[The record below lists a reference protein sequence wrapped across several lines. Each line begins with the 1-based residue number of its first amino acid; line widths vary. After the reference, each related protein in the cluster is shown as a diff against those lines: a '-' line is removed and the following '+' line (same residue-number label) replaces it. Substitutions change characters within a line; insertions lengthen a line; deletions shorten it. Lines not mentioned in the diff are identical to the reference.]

1 MNWFLNLPF
10 RTKLSIPLGLITLI
24 LVISTLIG
32 VSQLA
37 SLQQQVDRMT
47 QTNLPAMDYL
57 VEADR
62 DMQQALV
69 AERSMLSAQP
79 GTPLFARFEKDHA
92 DNIDQ
97 ARTRM
102 GKFKDLVD
110 APAELALVAQFEQDE
125 THWAAVTRAIV
136 QQVQQAGPADRS
148 AVIAASFGEG
158 DRQFEKTR
166 HNLDQLEDLVR
177 HDVAALRTASA
188 AKYAAARLAMM
199 AVAALGILLCLIM
212 LVTFPRIITRP
223 LLELRQFMQALAD
236 GHGDLT
242 RRMQSRSQDEI
253 GRLAQDFNRFMED
266 LGELV
271 RTVASHAHA
280 VNSAAASLSATSGQV
295 AQASAQQSNA
305 ALAAAGSISG
315 LTEQVQQIVASTQA
329 AETIST
335 EAATLSQEGEQI
347 ASAASAEISKIA
359 ASVTQSSEL
368 ILALGQRSNEISGIV
383 KVIRDIAEQ
392 TNLLALNAAIEA
404 ARAGEQGRGFA
415 VVADEVR
422 KLAERTSVAT
432 TEITGMIAVIQ
443 NETQSAVAS
452 MEAGREQVSQGVLL
466 ANEAAQSLS
475 RIHDSVNHTVQRIH
489 QIADT
494 TREQNDASGQIAHN
508 VAQIAQMA
516 EANNQAITASA
527 AAARELEQLADRL
540 ENLVGRFHV

>member
-102 GKFKDLVD
+102 GKFKALVD

-125 THWAAVTRAIV
+125 THWATATRAIV
-136 QQVQQAGPADRS
+136 QQVQQAGAADRS
-148 AVIAASFGEG
+148 AIIAASFGEG

-177 HDVAALRTASA
+177 NDVAGLRAASA
-188 AKYAAARLAMM
+188 ARYAAARTAMM

-212 LVTFPRIITRP
+212 VVTFPRIITRP
-223 LLELRQFMQALAD
+223 LLELRQFMQALAA
-236 GHGDLT
+236 GQGDLT

-266 LGELV
+266 LGDLV

-295 AQASAQQSNA
+295 AQASAQQSSA

-315 LTEQVQQIVASTQA
+315 LTEQVQQIVASTQS

-443 NETQSAVAS
+443 TETQSAVAS

-475 RIHDSVNHTVQRIH
+475 RLHDSVNHTVQRIH

-494 TREQNDASGQIAHN
+494 TREQNDASSQIAHN